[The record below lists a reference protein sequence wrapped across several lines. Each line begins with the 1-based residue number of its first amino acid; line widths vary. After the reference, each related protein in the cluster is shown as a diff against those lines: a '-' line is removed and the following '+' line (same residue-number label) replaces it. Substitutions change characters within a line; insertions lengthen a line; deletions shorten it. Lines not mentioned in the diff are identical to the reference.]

1 MATHRRNHVQAS
13 RARRWRVILCILAT
27 VGGIGCSH
35 SEIEPGEP
43 VPAQPTAA
51 RATATL
57 RTARGDVV
65 VEIEP
70 TAAPETIA
78 QWLRLVQGSSSGSSA
93 GVGEPAGP
101 YYDGLAFAFTRPH
114 VEIVTEARQPAPE
127 GIEVDVEIDAAS
139 LGLDRK
145 KIGDRAE
152 AMKVL
157 QWELIR
163 AHAEMGKGEDRPER
177 LKQWIEEWRA
187 TGSADFLIGTSWQ
200 QINEALGYEYRRG
213 LQSLPVTSGA
223 VALQPLSPTRASMR
237 LSIAIADMPQRT
249 GRWMVIGRVVEGLE
263 VAEEIS
269 VQTLRGQGTPEAKNF
284 QPLDPVIIDRVDVE
298 TVPSIGN
305 RAPDENSMEGA
316 E

>member
-1 MATHRRNHVQAS
+1 MRLHVQESRGGPWVLFLCVAS
-13 RARRWRVILCILAT
+13 IVA
-27 VGGIGCSH
+27 GIGCSH
-35 SEIEPGEP
+35 TDSEPGEP
-43 VPAQPTAA
+43 VPAQVAAA
-51 RATATL
+51 RLIATL
-57 RTARGDVV
+57 RTTRGDLVI
-65 VEIEP
+65 EIEP
-70 TAAPETIA
+70 TAAPEAIA
-78 QWLRLVQGSSSGSSA
+78 QWLRLVEESTSGSGA
-93 GVGEPAGP
+93 GAADPDGP
-101 YYDGLAFAFTRPH
+101 YYDGLAFTFTRPH
-114 VEIVTEARQPAPE
+114 VEIVTEARRPE
-127 GIEVDVEIDAAS
+127 GGGVELTVELNAAS
-139 LGLDRK
+139 LGLDRR
-145 KIGDRAE
+145 IIEDRAE

-163 AHAEMGKGEDRPER
+163 AHAKMGKGEDRPER

-200 QINEALGYEYRRG
+200 EINEALGYEYRRG

-284 QPLDPVIIDRVDVE
+284 EPLDPVIIDRVDVE
-298 TVPSIGN
+298 TVPSVGN
-305 RAPDENSMEGA
+305 RAPDENGMEGA